1 MEVNFKVP
9 AHAAMMAGV
18 LMKRKVLR
26 NLCKNGTINLNTDQ
40 IDGKIAVFYAK
51 FAKCYGKDRW
61 VKINKGVSYGT
72 ISCNCGG

>member
-1 MEVNFKVP
+1 MKQNGKESVKIKEYNFLFISQVAVPKGYPMGVNFKVP

-40 IDGKIAVFYAK
+40 IDGKIAVF
-51 FAKCYGKDRW
+51 
-61 VKINKGVSYGT
+61 
-72 ISCNCGG
+72 